1 VTVDLLYQP
10 EALLT
15 AVAAALHTITVGAG
29 TAAAAQVQV
38 DVDAVQ
44 GALTPPRFVVERGAG
59 QAWWRPPLDRDQLV
73 HVPFDVTA
81 VGVSLDQAAALRGR
95 AVQALVAMDGAGWVT
110 PLTVPGLTVVWREVA
125 GTLPRPIQAG
135 GLAQAMASFRV
146 ALERAS

>member
-1 VTVDLLYQP
+1 
-10 EALLT
+10 LLT

-29 TAAAAQVQV
+29 AGTPVQV